1 MQDYQT
7 AVHGAGSFDQGK
19 RFQVNGISNKLFDI
33 LRKNHMQMPHQV
45 CGVKEL
51 TICKENH
58 IIWSTVRNN
67 MLILLIVTITLKI
80 FKYWNCLKVCTIFVS
95 KYKE

>member
-19 RFQVNGISNKLFDI
+19 RFQVNGTEK
-33 LRKNHMQMPHQV
+33 PHANANQV

-67 MLILLIVTITLKI
+67 MLILLIVTITLKV
-80 FKYWNCLKVCTIFVS
+80 FKYWTCLKVLTIFVS